1 MAAAAAAGLPITGN
15 NVRIAR
21 LRNRFRGRRC
31 FVIGNGPSLVPGD
44 LDLLSE
50 EFTFASNKIYKL
62 FSRTRWRPSCYLV
75 VDEVILRQNLE
86 DIDRVEA
93 GLRLGLACYR
103 DLMRADVYF
112 NNNLGGEKAERFSRN
127 VMHTLRSSG
136 TVSFQL
142 LQIAFHMGFAEVYL
156 LGHDYN
162 FAGAISRVD
171 GLERTIGA
179 PGGRLHFDDEY
190 FREGERPAGQDPR
203 GMYRGME
210 EARRVFEE
218 DGRRILN
225 ASRSSCL
232 DVFERCD
239 LETVIGRRREV

>member
-21 LRNRFRGRRC
+21 LRDRHRGRRC
-31 FVIGNGPSLVPGD
+31 FVLGNGPSLLPED
-44 LDLLSE
+44 LDLLSD
-50 EFTFASNKIYKL
+50 EFTFASNKIYKM
-62 FSRTRWRPSCYLV
+62 FPRTRWRPSFYLV

-93 GLRLGLACYR
+93 GLRFGLACYR
-103 DLMRADVYF
+103 DLMRADIYF
-112 NNNLGGEKAERFSRN
+112 NNNLGVGTAERFSRN

-136 TVSFQL
+136 TVSFHL
-142 LQIAFHMGFAEVYL
+142 LQLAFHMGFAEVYL

-162 FAGAISRVD
+162 FVGAISRVD
-171 GLERTIGA
+171 GTERTIEA
-179 PGGRLHFDDEY
+179 ARGRLHFADDY
-190 FREGERPAGQDPR
+190 VREGERPAGQDPR
-203 GMYRGME
+203 AMYRGME
-210 EARRVFEE
+210 EARQVFES

-239 LETVIGRRREV
+239 LETVVGRRRES